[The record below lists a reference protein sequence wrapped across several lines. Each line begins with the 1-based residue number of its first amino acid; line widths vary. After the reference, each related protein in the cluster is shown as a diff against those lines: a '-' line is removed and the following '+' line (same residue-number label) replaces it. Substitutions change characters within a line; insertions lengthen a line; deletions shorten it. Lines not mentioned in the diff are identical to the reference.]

1 VTFSCSGSVSAGCDD
16 RGTEA
21 VVGTYKDGVPQQT
34 AG

>member
-1 VTFSCSGSVSAGCDD
+1 VSAGCDD